1 MARGL
6 GHAAGHGW
14 GRGGV
19 GQSRP
24 TLQAN
29 GRVEPGQGVE
39 LRAGQDK
46 RAGQEQECYVS
57 EGEGGANGRQGGA

>member
-1 MARGL
+1 M
-6 GHAAGHGW
+6 
-14 GRGGV
+14 